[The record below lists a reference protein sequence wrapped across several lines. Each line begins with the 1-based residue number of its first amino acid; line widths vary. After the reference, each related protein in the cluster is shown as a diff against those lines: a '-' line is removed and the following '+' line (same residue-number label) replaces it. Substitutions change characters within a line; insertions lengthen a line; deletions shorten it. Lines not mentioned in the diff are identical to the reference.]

1 MDFGFILFYRKE
13 VKMKSGLI
21 SKMHC
26 SLSPFYV
33 FGLSDIFLVF
43 SPVLLIYYRVNPKIK
58 SLNLVADT
66 RKAKYL

>member
-21 SKMHC
+21 SKMYC